1 MKKKKGDLYLLSADL
16 GSTTVDS
23 VIPQAIQNKAFGIK
37 YFIVENIRTARRF
50 LKKVNKAFDIDS
62 LSFFELN
69 KHTDLSA
76 LNSFLAPASK
86 GHDIGLLSEAGNP
99 CVADPGST
107 IVRMAHERDIRV
119 IPTVGPSSVIM
130 ALMASGLNGQ
140 SFAFSGYLPIDSKA
154 RNLKIKALEHRSQ
167 NEKQSQIF
175 METPFRNEK
184 LLNALLSNCFETTK
198 LCIAADI
205 TLESEFILTRT
216 VKTWKKNPPNINKRP
231 CIFII
236 QA

>member
-1 MKKKKGDLYLLSADL
+1 MEKNKGDLYLLSADL
-16 GSTTVDS
+16 GSATVENI
-23 VIPQAIQNKAFGIK
+23 IPQGTQNRAFGIK
-37 YFIVENIRTARRF
+37 YFIAENIRTARRF

-62 LSFFELN
+62 LTFFELN
-69 KHTDLSA
+69 KHTDLSK
-76 LNSFLAPASK
+76 LSTFLAPASK

-107 IVRMAHERDIRV
+107 IVRLAHERDIRV
-119 IPTVGPSSVIM
+119 IPTVGPSSVIL

-140 SFAFSGYLPIDSKA
+140 NFAFNGYLPIDSKA

-175 METPFRNEK
+175 MEAPFRNEK
-184 LLNALLSNCFETTK
+184 LLNALLSTCFETTK

-205 TLESEFILTRT
+205 SLETEFILTRT
-216 VKTWKKNPPNINKRP
+216 IKTWKKNPPDIQKRP
-231 CIFII
+231 SIFIL
-236 QA
+236 QG